1 MWRVLG
7 NRYVLVCGLTAF
19 VAAGWN
25 LYVTRH
31 NQGLV
36 QGRVV
41 GPDDRAVAGATV
53 TLFERT
59 LTTRELR
66 AATRTDVDGG
76 FRFTGHKAHHLVL
89 EAAKDGVG
97 WSPRTAY
104 RLYFRGQNLVLPE
117 PLRLEARR

>member
-1 MWRVLG
+1 VLG
-7 NRYVLVCGLTAF
+7 SRYVLVLGLTAF
-19 VAAGWN
+19 VTAGWN
-25 LYVTRH
+25 LYVSRH

-41 GPDDRAVAGATV
+41 GPDGRPVGGATV

-59 LTTRELR
+59 LTTREPR
-66 AATRTDVDGG
+66 AATRTDADGA
-76 FRFTGHKAHHLVL
+76 FRFTGHRAHHLVL

-97 WSPRTAY
+97 SSPRITS
-104 RLYFRGQNLVLPE
+104 RLYFRGQNVVLPE